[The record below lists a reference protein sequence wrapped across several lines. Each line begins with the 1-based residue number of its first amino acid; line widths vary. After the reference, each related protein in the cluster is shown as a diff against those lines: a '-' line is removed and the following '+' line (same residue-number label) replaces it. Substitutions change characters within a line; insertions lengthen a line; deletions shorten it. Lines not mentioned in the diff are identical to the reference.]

1 MSNVVQGLPQY
12 GCNSCSN
19 IFFGKGEAT
28 IFDIFDMFKRKSI
41 YPNIFKVR
49 GEKCPKFKSKDI
61 YVSPVKI
68 LKFCWQLFS

>member
-12 GCNSCSN
+12 GCNSCGN
-19 IFFGKGEAT
+19 IFFGKWEVT

-49 GEKCPKFKSKDI
+49 GEKCAKCKSKDI
-61 YVSPVKI
+61 YVLPVRYWYKK
-68 LKFCWQLFS
+68 L